1 MLKLKT
7 GLSRFVK
14 TCVNSSQFNNQAIVV
29 EAIEPGKTGRVR
41 FQATSWSARC
51 ISGASLQPGQIVY
64 VIGHYNIMLSV
75 EATPV
80 PIDANTLSVF
90 CLGC

>member
-14 TCVNSSQFNNQAIVV
+14 TCVNSSQLNNQAVVV
-29 EAIEPGKTGRVR
+29 EAIEPGRTGRVR

-64 VIGHYNIMLSV
+64 VISRYNIMLSV
-75 EATPV
+75 EATPA
-80 PIDANTLSVF
+80 PIDCNTMSVF
-90 CLGC
+90 CLGF